1 MSLIHKSDGKNGVEA
16 GTFVKLNWGVIL
28 GIIVTISIAVFGIV
42 NATNTAVHNELSTKM
57 EKMASS
63 ITTLATTT
71 SMNCI
76 DIAVLKSESISTKF
90 MLEKL
95 DSKIDNM
102 RRNQSDFYS
111 SKGFKSKGLFEK

>member
-42 NATNTAVHNELSTKM
+42 NATNTAAHDELGTKM
-57 EKMASS
+57 EKMVSS